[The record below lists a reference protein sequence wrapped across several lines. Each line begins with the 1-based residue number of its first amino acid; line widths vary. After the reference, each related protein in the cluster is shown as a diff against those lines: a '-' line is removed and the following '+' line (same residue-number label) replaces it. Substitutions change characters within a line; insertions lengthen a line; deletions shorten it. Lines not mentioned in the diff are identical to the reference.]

1 MIEANVAHL
10 LPAER
15 GGEGAQQVQDNIK
28 PSDFQ
33 IFSKNP
39 KKSERNL
46 RFMYYRE

>member
-15 GGEGAQQVQDNIK
+15 GEGAQQVQDNIK
-28 PSDFQ
+28 PPDFQ
-33 IFSKNP
+33 IFSKNL